1 MTEYADQLNDLTLTN
16 TDQLIAPTIDFKLT
30 VLLTERRSESW
41 LTDCL
46 KDWETERRL
55 TDRLSRLMDMG
66 TYEMTENWLADW
78 QTDLQTY
85 KMKQTGKIRQK

>member
-16 TDQLIAPTIDFKLT
+16 TDQLIAPTIDLKLT

-41 LTDCL
+41 LTD
-46 KDWETERRL
+46 
-55 TDRLSRLMDMG
+55 RLSRLMDKV
-66 TYEMTENWLADW
+66 TYEMTETRLADW

>member
-16 TDQLIAPTIDFKLT
+16 TDQLIAPTIDLKLT

-41 LTDCL
+41 LTD
-46 KDWETERRL
+46 
-55 TDRLSRLMDMG
+55 RLSRLMDKV
-66 TYEMTENWLADW
+66 TYEMTETWLVDW